1 MSTLFHS
8 IVSLLRRR
16 GFNVEVPEQ
25 TVAPTPPPPPPPE
38 LSCFVKGLIHSMKTE
53 PEKWTLSYRWW
64 THNGTGIKVHFDER
78 VIPKQASVVGS
89 REELSFDEAWRLA
102 EAVETN
108 LIPYLDAAIAEF
120 QKPKVAY
127 FEKLGCQDRSS

>member
-1 MSTLFHS
+1 M
-8 IVSLLRRR
+8 R
-16 GFNVEVPEQ
+16 
-25 TVAPTPPPPPPPE
+25 
-38 LSCFVKGLIHSMKTE
+38 TE

-78 VIPKQASVVGS
+78 VMPQLASVAGGPQVD
-89 REELSFDEAWRLA
+89 LSFDEAWLLA
-102 EAVETN
+102 NAVKTN

-127 FEKLGCQDRSS
+127 FEKLGCPEKSP